1 MFDGLNWIKAAY
13 AVFLVAT
20 LAFVAFK
27 IYATMQATSSATAA
41 ASGFRARQKVRFR
54 GNLRI
59 IKWIGL
65 FLLIHWPLLRFMGAL
80 SKTTAP

>member
-20 LAFVAFK
+20 VGFVAFK
-27 IYATMQATSSATAA
+27 IYVTFQATASASAA
-41 ASGFRARQKVRFR
+41 ASGFRARQKARFR
-54 GNLRI
+54 GNLQI

-80 SKTTAP
+80 SRTAP